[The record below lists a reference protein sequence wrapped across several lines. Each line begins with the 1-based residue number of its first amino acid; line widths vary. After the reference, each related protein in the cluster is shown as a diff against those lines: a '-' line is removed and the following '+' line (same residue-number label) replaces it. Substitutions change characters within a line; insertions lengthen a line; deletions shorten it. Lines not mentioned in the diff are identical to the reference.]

1 MVEIISILLNLVL
14 GGGLIVTLS
23 TLKSTREKADAE
35 SKQKYLDLSKS
46 YVEAFQENI
55 VKPLEENIDEYK
67 KEVAGLRRE
76 VAKFRK
82 AIEKAKTCEYN
93 DVCPVRNELQKCEDR
108 EATRQRDN
116 ETAGS

>member
-14 GGGLIVTLS
+14 SGGLIVTLS

-67 KEVAGLRRE
+67 KEVASLRRE

-82 AIEKAKTCEYN
+82 AIEKAKSCEYN
-93 DVCPVRNELQKCEDR
+93 DVCPVRNELQRCEDN
-108 EATRQRDN
+108 ETTRQRDN
-116 ETAGS
+116 KTAGS

>member
-14 GGGLIVTLS
+14 SGGLIVTLS

-76 VAKFRK
+76 VARFRK
-82 AIEKAKTCEYN
+82 AIEKAKSCDYS

-108 EATRQRDN
+108 EAKQRA
-116 ETAGS
+116 ESCEQ

>member
-1 MVEIISILLNLVL
+1 MVEIISVLLNVVL
-14 GGGLIVTLS
+14 GGGLIATLA
-23 TLKSTREKADAE
+23 TLKSTRKKAEAE
-35 SKQKYLDLSKS
+35 SEQKYLDLSKS
-46 YVEAFQENI
+46 YVEAFRENI

-76 VAKFRK
+76 VARFRK
-82 AIEKAKTCEYN
+82 AIEKAKSCEYN

>member
-55 VKPLEENIDEYK
+55 VKPLERKIDEYK
-67 KEVAGLRRE
+67 KEITGLRRE
-76 VAKFRK
+76 VKGLKNAV
-82 AIEKAKTCEYN
+82 EKANNCDYS
-93 DVCPVRNELQKCEDR
+93 DVCPVHNELQRCEDN

-116 ETAGS
+116 KTSGS

>member
-46 YVEAFQENI
+46 YVDAFQENI

-76 VAKFRK
+76 VARFRK
-82 AIEKAKTCEYN
+82 AIEKAKSCDYD
-93 DVCPVRNELQKCEDR
+93 DVCPVRLELQKCEDR